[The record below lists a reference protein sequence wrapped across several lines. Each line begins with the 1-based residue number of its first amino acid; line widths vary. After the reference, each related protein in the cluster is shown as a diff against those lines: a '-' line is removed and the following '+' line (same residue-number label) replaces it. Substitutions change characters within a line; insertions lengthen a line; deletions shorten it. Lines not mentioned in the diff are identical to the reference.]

1 MFSELKKLFSSWLTF
16 ICLGITFVFLA
27 VFVVNASKSKDETIA
42 SYENILSDFSESGMS
57 EEEICDILCKNKNSL
72 ELQVNEAGDLAFQK
86 AGEYTNTLMGDYLL
100 FSKAYNTANY
110 IYVQIP
116 YDRRKIV
123 NDSLYNISEELE
135 KPQPDESIIR
145 NNEHVIEKYNRVISC
160 ELKSTGDLETMYL
173 FFDNTIW
180 DYVMIAFVIMI
191 TVRMFTMDISS
202 GAYRMIYSSV
212 KGRKR
217 LFVRQFAA
225 VGIVVTV
232 TLVLNAVCQ
241 LFCGMVFLGV
251 TNFSLPLQMVSEYEF
266 CPYMISIGEYL
277 CIKLIAKI
285 LFYLM
290 ILSLSAMITV
300 LWRKVLVS
308 FASLLIIGIAP
319 LITITH
325 FFLYSLD
332 QNSNA
337 LQSKYQTYNAMRC
350 LLPHSLLNIDVYF
363 QAYDEFS
370 IFGFQLS
377 RLFSVCLV
385 TVFIIAVCF
394 IIGLCKFGCAKKR

>member
-1 MFSELKKLFSSWLTF
+1 MFF
-16 ICLGITFVFLA
+16 II
-27 VFVVNASKSKDETIA
+27 NASKSKDLYIS
-42 SYENILSDFSESGMS
+42 SYEKILSDFSSKDIS
-57 EEEICDILCKNKNSL
+57 EQELCDLLHEKKQSL
-72 ELQVNEAGDLAFQK
+72 EMSVKDFGDLANQQP
-86 AGEYTNTLMGDYLL
+86 GEYTDNLITDYLL
-100 FSKAYNTANY
+100 FSHAYNTANY

-116 YDRRKIV
+116 FDRRQIV
-123 NDSLYNISEELE
+123 NNSLYNISEELE
-135 KPQPDESIIR
+135 KPQPDESVIR
-145 NNEHVIEKYNRVISC
+145 SNNHVIEKYNRVIPC
-160 ELKSTGDLETMYL
+160 ELKSTGNLETMYL

-217 LFVRQFAA
+217 LFVRQFVA
-225 VGIVVTV
+225 VGIIITV
-232 TLVLNAVCQ
+232 MMVLNAICQ
-241 LFCGMVFLGV
+241 LFCGMVFFGV

-266 CPYMISIGEYL
+266 CPYMISIGGYL
-277 CIKLIAKI
+277 GIKLIAKI
-285 LFYLM
+285 LFYFM

-300 LWRKVLVS
+300 LWRKVLAS
-308 FASLLIIGIAP
+308 FVSLLIIGIAP
-319 LITITH
+319 LITITQ

-332 QNSNA
+332 QNSNT

-350 LLPHSLLNIDVYF
+350 LVPHSLLNIDVYF
-363 QAYDEFS
+363 QTYDEFS
-370 IFGFQLS
+370 MFGFQLS

-385 TVFIIAVCF
+385 TVFIIAICF